1 MEKMDFFAAKKINIS
16 LHRYIQIQILSFK
29 LFDCHSNNVS
39 LEAGPGILML
49 VAASL
54 PLGPG

>member
-16 LHRYIQIQILSFK
+16 LHRYIQIQILSLK